1 MTSSDWITVV
11 GAAVTLV
18 SMFVSIRQA
27 RSAFRSSQIA
37 KKAMAAVQLAAV
49 AERLKSAQEH
59 IRDVAPD
66 KVSQRGFKIGNRLD
80 LIRRE
85 FDSAL
90 SALPKVGTGS
100 EARMQLTNA
109 QTELNNYQKSLTV
122 APDSKTWQNLQ
133 MFVQD
138 SISDLTATTIKV
150 GEADDK

>member
-1 MTSSDWITVV
+1 MTSSDWITVAGTV
-11 GAAVTLV
+11 VTLV
-18 SMFVSIRQA
+18 GMTVSIRQA

-37 KKAMAAVQLAAV
+37 KNAMAAVQLAAV

-90 SALPKVGTGS
+90 SALPRSGMGS

-109 QTELNNYQKSLTV
+109 QAELNEYQKSLTLS
-122 APDSKTWQNLQ
+122 PDPPTWQKLQ
-133 MFVQD
+133 MSVQD
-138 SISDLTATTIKV
+138 TISDLTAATSNI
-150 GEADDK
+150 GEEND